1 MRRGKKNGLRT
12 WATVSAMV
20 GTLWSGCVR
29 DRSDVKYLGAEK
41 RELYRDHATDIAFP
55 TVDEPLPSQVTGT
68 APPHT
73 ILETDEIPIREIS
86 LAEAIQ
92 VGLQNSQVI
101 RAAGTFLTSGN
112 SLLSNPQTTP
122 SAFDPSIQ
130 ASGVLFG
137 SRGVEAALSA
147 FDAQLNSSMIWG
159 RNSAIQ
165 NSDYIAPGLGP
176 QPVINETGAFTTTL
190 SKTMANGGQVSV
202 YENIN
207 YLGTSSPAA
216 FLPSSYS
223 GATGINYT
231 LPLLA
236 GSGTEFTRVA
246 GPLGQQFGGLTGVS
260 QGVLIARINEDISIA
275 QFETSL
281 HSLVRDIEDAYWDLY
296 QAYRTY
302 HTAVTAKESSLLTW
316 RIADL
321 QLQGGVRTRAEVAQ
335 ARDQYFGTDAASINA
350 RSAIYTAEIRLRRLI
365 GLPAN
370 DGTTLRP
377 FDEPVTAQLIPDWYT
392 SLTEALTRRVELRT
406 QKWNIK
412 SMELQLDAARS
423 LVRPQLNFVSGY
435 QVNGFGDSLLGYNQN
450 TSYGNYFQN
459 MTAGNQ
465 TGWNLGFNFNWA
477 IGFRAAMSQV
487 RNYELR
493 VAKAQRVLAEQ
504 EKEISHELAVA
515 FQELARS
522 YAAAETNM
530 NRMIAA
536 RENVKYLEPNIRE
549 GTILLDELLRAQLRQ
564 AEAEVAYYQSLVE
577 YNQALNDLE
586 FRKGTILTHNSVYM
600 SEGAWDPAAL
610 PDAKHNADARNHAI
624 DASGILETVPEP
636 FASPSPVG
644 GVYFDAPQAQPEMTP
659 TPAETMPDD
668 TLIQPIPA
676 VVKPQ
681 VPVASPIQ
689 EPPAAETP

>member
-1 MRRGKKNGLRT
+1 MHRGNLRCLRS
-12 WATVSAMV
+12 WATVSVIA
-20 GTLWSGCVR
+20 GTLLSGCVR
-29 DRSDVKYLGAEK
+29 DRSDVKYLGKEK
-41 RELYRDHATDIAFP
+41 RELYRDHALEVAFP
-55 TVDEPLPSQVTGT
+55 TVDQPLPSEVTGS

-73 ILETDEIPIREIS
+73 ILETGEIPIREIS
-86 LAEAIQ
+86 LAESIQ
-92 VGLQNSQVI
+92 TGLQNSQVI

-112 SLLSNPQTTP
+112 SLLSNPQMTP
-122 SAFDPSIQ
+122 SSFDPAIQ

-159 RNSAIQ
+159 RNNAIQ
-165 NSDYIAPGLGP
+165 NSNYVVAGSPTG
-176 QPVINETGAFTTTL
+176 VTNETGNFNTTL
-190 SKTMANGGQVSV
+190 SKTMANGGQISI

-216 FLPSSYS
+216 FLPSVYT

-236 GSGTEFTRVA
+236 GSGSEFTRIA

-281 HSLVRDIEDAYWDLY
+281 HSLVRDIEDAYWNLY

-335 ARDQYFGTDAASINA
+335 ARDQYFATDAASINA
-350 RSAIYTAEIRLRRLI
+350 RSRIYTSEIRLRRLI

-377 FDEPVTAQLIPDWYT
+377 LDEPVTAQLIPDWYT

-412 SMELQLDAARS
+412 SMELQMEAAKS

-435 QVNGFGDSLLGYNQN
+435 QVNGFGDDLLGYNQS
-450 TSYGNYFQN
+450 TPYGNYFQN
-459 MTAGNQ
+459 MTDGNQ
-465 TGWNLGFNFNWA
+465 TGWNVGMNFNWA

-504 EKEISHELAVA
+504 EKEITHELAVS
-515 FQELARS
+515 FQELSRS

-577 YNQALNDLE
+577 YNQSLNDLE
-586 FRKGTILTHNSVYM
+586 FRKGTVLSHNSVYL
-600 SEGAWDPAAL
+600 SEGAWDAEAYR
-610 PDAKHNADARNHAI
+610 DAKHNADARNHAV
-624 DASGILETVPEP
+624 DASRALETIPTP

-644 GVYFDAPQAQPEMTP
+644 GVYFTAPEAQPEMTP
-659 TPAETMPDD
+659 TPAGTPDTMLLEPVP
-668 TLIQPIPA
+668 PIDRP
-676 VVKPQ
+676 P
-681 VPVASPIQ
+681 VPVSVPMESSPDSG
-689 EPPAAETP
+689 TP